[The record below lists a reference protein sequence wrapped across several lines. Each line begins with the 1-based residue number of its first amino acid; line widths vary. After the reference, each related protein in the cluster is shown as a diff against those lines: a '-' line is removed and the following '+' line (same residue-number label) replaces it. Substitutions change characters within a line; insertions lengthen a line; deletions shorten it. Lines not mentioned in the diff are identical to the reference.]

1 MKYVLF
7 NPLANNK
14 KGELGARALETQ
26 IPAEE
31 LSYVDI
37 TTLDSVR
44 EFVSGLKECD
54 DVILAG
60 GDGTINQFANE
71 LNNIDAKCGIYFFP
85 CGSGNDFVRDIKG
98 RASTEVVDI
107 RAYIQNLPVA
117 HIKGKEY
124 HFLNNVAFGL
134 DGYCC
139 EKADEHRLKSDKKVN
154 YTAIALKGVAY
165 DYKPKKGRIIVDGV
179 VKEYKKIWMAPT
191 MKGRFMGGGMQ
202 IAPMQDRNNQDKSLT
217 LCVLHDCTRLQI
229 LIVFLN
235 VFKGTHTKFTK
246 MIDFITV
253 HDEVTVEY
261 ETNDAVQIDGETI
274 KDVKSY
280 TVKVQ

>member
-14 KGELGARALETQ
+14 KGGIGAKVLEEQ
-26 IPAEE
+26 IPAQQ
-31 LSYVDI
+31 LSYVDV
-37 TTLDSVR
+37 TTLSSVR
-44 EFVSGLKECD
+44 EFVSGLQECD

-71 LNNIDAKCGIYFFP
+71 LNNIDAKCGIYFYP

-98 RASTEVVDI
+98 NKLDEIVDI
-107 RAYIQNLPVA
+107 KAYIQDLPVA

-134 DGYCC
+134 GGYCC
-139 EKADEHRLKSDKKVN
+139 EKADEHRLKSEKKVN
-154 YTAIALKGVAY
+154 YTSIALKGVLF
-165 DYKPKKGRIIVDGV
+165 DYKPKKGRIVVDGV
-179 VKEYKKIWMAPT
+179 EKEYKKIWMAPT
-191 MKGRFMGGGMQ
+191 MKGRYMGGGMQ
-202 IAPMQDRNNQDKSLT
+202 IAPMQDRSREDKAVT

-229 LIVFLN
+229 LIIFLN

-246 MIDFITV
+246 MIDFITAY
-253 HDEVTVEY
+253 DEITVEY
-261 ETNDAVQIDGETI
+261 DQTAAVQIDGETI
-274 KDVKSY
+274 KDVKTY
-280 TVKVQ
+280 TIKV